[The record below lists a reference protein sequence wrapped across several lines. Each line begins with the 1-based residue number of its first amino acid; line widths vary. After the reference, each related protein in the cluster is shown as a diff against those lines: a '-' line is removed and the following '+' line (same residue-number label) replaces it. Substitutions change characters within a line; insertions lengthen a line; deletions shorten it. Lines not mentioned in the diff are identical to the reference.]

1 MIKRTL
7 TITYK
12 TALNFLLFLALAC
25 SFYSCEKKFKE
36 SSSANV
42 TVKIVN
48 PIVSERLV
56 INSGVV
62 FLSSFGLSG
71 NRKQSDDVSFSKT
84 FSNETSADLSTGS
97 ITPLLNFDLF
107 QGTYTLLEINLG
119 ISPKLNNG
127 SIVLEG
133 TINNLEDEEEEG
145 NSEVKIFSY
154 HFEPSNSFYWNLT
167 NDGEKNIVPDQNCL
181 INIEFDATYLFSA
194 ITETQWQ
201 NCAHELVNGE
211 EIIYITAQK
220 NPDIYNILSGR
231 INAAF
236 SARIQ

>member
-7 TITYK
+7 KITYK

-42 TVKIVN
+42 TVKMVN

-71 NRKQSDDVSFSKT
+71 DRKQGDNVSFSKA
-84 FSNETSADLSTGS
+84 FSSETTADLSTGN

-107 QGTYTLLEINLG
+107 QGTYTKLEINLG
-119 ISPKLNNG
+119 ISPKLNDG

-133 TINNLEDEEEEG
+133 IINSVEEEG
-145 NSEVKIFSY
+145 NSESKKFSY

-181 INIEFDATYLFSA
+181 VNIEFDATYLFSA

-201 NCAHELVNGE
+201 NCVHELVNGE
-211 EIIYITAQK
+211 EVIYITAQK

-236 SARIQ
+236 SARIE